1 VHSISN
7 SEVVL
12 DGDRAKGRTLVSNP
26 MCLRDGKGKEQVF
39 TVYAYYHDELVRSEA
54 GWRIA
59 SRVEEH
65 LLTGGDVPEALKP
78 KS

>member
-1 VHSISN
+1 
-7 SEVVL
+7 
-12 DGDRAKGRTLVSNP
+12 
-26 MCLRDGKGKEQVF
+26 MCLRDGEGKESIF
-39 TVYAYYHDELVRSEA
+39 TVYAYYHDELVRTDA

-59 SRVEEH
+59 KRLEEH